1 VADLR
6 DFEDLNEIL
15 QSEVD
20 GGHSIYISAL
30 KLIET
35 NGIPYRSIRFV
46 GFDNKKNKTCL
57 KIVCSFC

>member
-1 VADLR
+1 MADLR

-46 GFDNKKNKTCL
+46 GFDNKKKQDVFKDCM
-57 KIVCSFC
+57 

>member
-1 VADLR
+1 MADLR

-46 GFDNKKNKTCL
+46 GFDNKKKTRR
-57 KIVCSFC
+57 V